1 MGRGVFT
8 EFWKSQKIYHW
19 FFGLLVLLLLF
30 RCLVSLSKVSYL
42 NGEKDLEEE
51 AKEEFSKY
59 IPIINISMDF
69 ISNSQHSTRPD
80 CPIELWNIIRTN
92 TIPNSE
98 IHKKLAPNFSHSE
111 YLYHTTPSVLAAF
124 VYKDQ
129 ITVTLTSENQY
140 NKTVYCRYFDCQRR
154 EIPDQFYSV
163 IFPQSTVFCA
173 RRPGA
178 KYISIARNFTDTPEF
193 PVPII
198 PRLEKEPPHY
208 FTVCMATLYGDEPKF
223 LQIVDFIEYYKLQ
236 GATFFHIYLRNVTDY
251 DRVLLDD
258 YVRTGDIEIIKMHDH
273 HWRDDFMWHNS
284 QINDCHHRN
293 KYYSK
298 WTALVDIDERIE
310 IKNEAHKTI
319 LSYLNSIHNSSI
331 VNLHFQVQWVIKQNN
346 TPARYKS
353 DEQVRHTSSV
363 NPAVQFQLTREMIF
377 LKYQNVS
384 QVGDIWDQPK
394 CIIRPEKVV
403 AMTIHVPTAV
413 YSGERFTFI
422 PPSVGVVRHYRNVEQ
437 RVFAGALKRMM
448 SHGPFTIQPIP
459 KWLSEELTKRILERI
474 KSVYNVVDVPCRKK
488 QSIYRMHG
496 IDAPCWLEKR
506 KSKIKSNHGHGH
518 GGRPRPPRPLPRPR
532 PPREKTNCPAAWMLW
547 RRPQGNWGAK
557 VFVAHI
563 NHPQAEA
570 QCNAQGAKLT
580 GFQTGEERMKIVGEG
595 LKLLLLNG
603 WQHGNIWLGAKS
615 KPACPHAG
623 LCAPKDAFYWTD
635 GQTTGTDGFGWAVG
649 QPVGLFNAGVGRQ
662 ACAHQYVFASGT
674 TYPGWRYIH
683 GQLDDQWCSDLVSFS
698 ANKMYACGKL
708 ST

>member
-1 MGRGVFT
+1 MGRDT
-8 EFWKSQKIYHW
+8 NEKI
-19 FFGLLVLLLLF
+19 
-30 RCLVSLSKVSYL
+30 L
-42 NGEKDLEEE
+42 N
-51 AKEEFSKY
+51 Y
-59 IPIINISMDF
+59 IPIVNISSSVSSF
-69 ISNSQHSTRPD
+69 INSQYSIQPD
-80 CPIELWNIIRTN
+80 CPVESWNTIRTN
-92 TIPNSE
+92 LIPNSE
-98 IHKKLAPNFSHSE
+98 LYKKLASNFSKSE
-111 YLYHTTPSVLAAF
+111 YLYHTTPSVLAAI

-178 KYISIARNFTDTPEF
+178 RYISVTRNFTDTPEY

-273 HWRDDFMWHNS
+273 HWRDDFMWHNA

-293 KYYSK
+293 KYFSK
-298 WTALVDIDERIE
+298 WTAFVDIDERIE

-319 LSYLNSIHNSSI
+319 MSYLNSIHNSSI

-346 TPARYKS
+346 TPARYES
-353 DEQVRHTSSV
+353 DE
-363 NPAVQFQLTREMIF
+363 QLTREMLF

-384 QVGDIWDQPK
+384 QVGGIWDQPK

-403 AMTIHVPTAV
+403 AMTIHIPRAV
-413 YSGERFTFI
+413 YSGERFTII

-459 KWLSEELTKRILERI
+459 KWLREELTERILKRI
-474 KSVYNVVDVPCRKK
+474 KSVYNVVDEPCRKK
-488 QSIYRMHG
+488 QRIYRMHH

-506 KSKIKSNHGHGH
+506 KSK
-518 GGRPRPPRPLPRPR
+518 
-532 PPREKTNCPAAWMLW
+532 ML
-547 RRPQGNWGAK
+547 
-557 VFVAHI
+557 
-563 NHPQAEA
+563 
-570 QCNAQGAKLT
+570 
-580 GFQTGEERMKIVGEG
+580 
-595 LKLLLLNG
+595 
-603 WQHGNIWLGAKS
+603 
-615 KPACPHAG
+615 
-623 LCAPKDAFYWTD
+623 D
-635 GQTTGTDGFGWAVG
+635 
-649 QPVGLFNAGVGRQ
+649 
-662 ACAHQYVFASGT
+662 
-674 TYPGWRYIH
+674 
-683 GQLDDQWCSDLVSFS
+683 
-698 ANKMYACGKL
+698 
-708 ST
+708 